1 MKDPIKKN
9 NDRYVSPAVEQ
20 AARILFRLAETP
32 APALSLNEI
41 CDRVGIHKSK
51 AFTILETLQ
60 RFGLIRKN
68 EEGKGYALGPSLI
81 SLSRKVLDDLSAP
94 RLAEPILEEL
104 AGKIGTTAALGLI
117 AGRNVFVA
125 AKREGPG
132 PVVVTMRVGH
142 RLPLTYGCHGKAI
155 ASFLPEAELRDVLRE
170 KKLYFYGD
178 PSRFDQSKLM
188 KDLDRC
194 RRDGF
199 AEDLEETT
207 PGLNAVAAPVLG
219 PSGRPLGYIAVLG
232 LASAEEARRCGP
244 LVADA
249 GKTLS
254 RELGAKDDTPE
265 GITDERER
273 KEKAEQ
279 EKTFY
284 STSPNPVRCALEC
297 RMQFPGA
304 QLPQF
309 GNSSPGAVQDCIM

>member
-1 MKDPIKKN
+1 MKDPTKN
-9 NDRYVSPAVEQ
+9 NKDRYVSPAVEQ
-20 AARILFRLAETP
+20 AARILFQLAETP
-32 APALSLNEI
+32 APAMSLIEI

-104 AGKIGTTAALGLI
+104 VSKVGTTAALGLI

-125 AKREGPG
+125 TKREGAG

-155 ASFLPEAELRDVLRE
+155 AAFLPQKELEELLRD

-178 PSRFDQSKLM
+178 PSRFDKAKVRQ
-188 KDLDRC
+188 DIERC
-194 RRDGF
+194 RRDWF
-199 AEDLEETT
+199 AEDLEETA

-219 PSGRPLGYIAVLG
+219 PTGRPIGYIVVLG
-232 LASAEEARRCGP
+232 LASAKAARQYGP
-244 LVADA
+244 LVAAA

-254 RELGAKDDTPE
+254 RQLGAEIDPAVANSARALGGKQNRALY
-265 GITDERER
+265 GRE
-273 KEKAEQ
+273 
-279 EKTFY
+279 
-284 STSPNPVRCALEC
+284 SNPLRTK
-297 RMQFPGA
+297 
-304 QLPQF
+304 
-309 GNSSPGAVQDCIM
+309 S